1 MPLTSGNPFISAVSF
16 LAYCILLGIFLWW
29 AQRQQYRRSAAL
41 VRQWADL
48 NGFTINELR
57 YRWLRHGPF
66 FAFWSWQ
73 DVFRVTVTDPKGRV
87 RRGWIRTG
95 GWLSDRP
102 LVRWDDEVGPVHMSW
117 SIPLTCVIGG
127 LVLMIVGVFH
137 GVLVP
142 GNAGVSGAPSMQS
155 ASLLIVGGVCLAA
168 VIVLGLWRWRAGAAD
183 DIDPREG

>member
-1 MPLTSGNPFISAVSF
+1 MGL
-16 LAYCILLGIFLWW
+16 LAYYILSVGFVCFVWWMFLRACAERVRRW
-29 AQRQQYRRSAAL
+29 A
-41 VRQWADL
+41 VD
-48 NGFTINELR
+48 NGFAIIDLR
-57 YRWLRHGPF
+57 YQWIRHGPF
-66 FAFWSWQ
+66 FFVLGHRA
-73 DVFRVTVTDPKGRV
+73 VFRFTIKDGKGRL

-95 GWLSDRP
+95 VWPPARTEA
-102 LVRWDDEVGPVHMSW
+102 RWDEQVGPVRMSW

-168 VIVLGLWRWRAGAAD
+168 GIVLGLWRWRAGAAD
-183 DIDPREG
+183 DIDDPPEG